1 VTITDRPGR
10 APGEARP
17 RGKRTT
23 DASVGEVVELLKEYA
38 QQETIEPLRGAG
50 RWLAMGVA
58 GAFILG
64 LGLIYVLLGVLRL
77 IQTEWVR
84 AASGSLSWLSYLI
97 VLLLAIGML
106 AVVIRRI
113 NKDHLNKPGQDR
125 TEVGS

>member
-1 VTITDRPGR
+1 MTDRPGR

-84 AASGSLSWLSYLI
+84 AASGSLSWLAYLI